1 MGDTETIV
9 CGNCQRAISAANHTV
24 HVSHCRRHLSVCAEC
39 GEAVPR
45 DRLEEHRAAEHRP
58 VPCRL
63 CGLQVPAG
71 QMETHQ
77 EERCSGRAVT
87 CPYCELSM
95 PHSSLEEH
103 ESYCGSRTEL
113 CPTCQVR
120 VMYRHWPLHVES
132 GHRLTRPETD
142 PGHTPKARG
151 GRRPAAPLDDALDD
165 GGALDDKIASYVRK
179 PVDEIVEDTMEQW
192 RRRKDLRRF
201 EDDCFEQAMLMAI
214 ELSKKTATESNTV
227 ECEHCHLRFP
237 ADELRRH
244 QSSCSWE
251 QRRRQESSRGRSQ
264 GSAGSVGRDSSP
276 PRWAAHPVADD
287 PPEDAITLPC
297 EFCEQAFLDADL
309 LRHQLRCEKNPQRLD
324 LPARRAPAPRP
335 GGLTKSWS
343 ASQADREPRQEPEPE
358 PAGSSRWR
366 QPEVGSRRQE
376 PESGWRQR
384 LSGDLDG
391 ALARPAMAG
400 GRRGSRSSDDLFS
413 MDRHSP
419 PRRWSVLTDPE
430 LTAPPAVPQRTTKHK
445 KKVNFLG
452 EDEFIHPVPEHPA
465 EVADGDKKKKRSKE
479 EKKQRKEEKK
489 LKKRSSKK
497 HRAPEPPGEPVITCD
512 Y

>member
-142 PGHTPKARG
+142 PGHTPK
-151 GRRPAAPLDDALDD
+151 
-165 GGALDDKIASYVRK
+165 
-179 PVDEIVEDTMEQW
+179 
-192 RRRKDLRRF
+192 
-201 EDDCFEQAMLMAI
+201 DDCFEQAMLMAI